1 VNGTGCGSVTY
12 RGVVSDEQHE
22 PNRVLGFPVGRRP
35 APRPQRQGTG
45 AVPPHEE
52 SPVTRRENQE
62 SQRVLGF
69 SVDWFLQVNLGR
81 LRTLA
86 RIVPGRRR

>member
-1 VNGTGCGSVTY
+1 M
-12 RGVVSDEQHE
+12 VSDDQNE

-35 APRPQRQGTG
+35 APRPRRPDARAGPAQEPTT
-45 AVPPHEE
+45 
-52 SPVTRRENQE
+52 TRREAEE

-69 SVDWFLQVNLGR
+69 SVDRFRQVNLGW

-86 RIVPGRRR
+86 RSVAGKRR

>member
-1 VNGTGCGSVTY
+1 VTY

-22 PNRVLGFPVGRRP
+22 PNRVLGFPVGRSP
-35 APRPQRQGTG
+35 ALRPQRQGMR
-45 AVPPHEE
+45 AAPSHE
-52 SPVTRRENQE
+52 SPVTGRDGQE

-69 SVDWFLQVNLGR
+69 RLDWFRQVNLDW

-86 RIVPGRRR
+86 RTATGKRR